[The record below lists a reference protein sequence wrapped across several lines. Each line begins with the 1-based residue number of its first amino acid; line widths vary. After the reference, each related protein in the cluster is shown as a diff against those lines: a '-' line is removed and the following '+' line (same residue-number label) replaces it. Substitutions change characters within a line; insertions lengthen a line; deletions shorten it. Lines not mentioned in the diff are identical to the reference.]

1 MDWIDIKTKVISL
14 FREYKYVVLILIV
27 GVILMLLPTAK
38 KEESSAPIV
47 ISQEESNQIMLQDS
61 LEAILSTL
69 DGAGKVRVLLTQSQ
83 GEKIIYKTDIRMRED
98 ETEESTIIIS
108 GTGKEQRGLISQV
121 IPPQYKGA
129 VILCQGADN
138 ATIRLAIVKAVSSA
152 TGLSTDKITVLKMK

>member
-1 MDWIDIKTKVISL
+1 MRTKRIRSRPV
-14 FREYKYVVLILIV
+14 R
-27 GVILMLLPTAK
+27 
-38 KEESSAPIV
+38 IV

-138 ATIRLAIVKAVSSA
+138 ATIRLAIVNTFIEFWLFLIYFSA
-152 TGLSTDKITVLKMK
+152 NYSLSLMIFRLTF